1 MRDILDRLEDLGV
14 RWYITG
20 SEALGRYG
28 EPRMT
33 ADLDVVVDLDVTGF
47 ARAVDGLEA
56 AYLIEEPV
64 DYGGHVMAS
73 LISIAEVGKVDLI
86 LERAT
91 AWSRSAMARRQR
103 WEHPALGQ
111 VWVLT
116 LEDLVIAKL
125 AWSEGTSELQLRDC
139 RNLVRVNEA
148 RIDWAYLE
156 RWAHTEGLSELL
168 ERVRHAP

>member
-1 MRDILDRLEDLGV
+1 MRDVLDRLERLGL

-33 ADLDVVVDLDVTGF
+33 ADLDVVVDLDVPGF
-47 ARAVDGLEA
+47 ARVVEGLDA
-56 AYLIEEPV
+56 AYLVNHPV

-86 LERAT
+86 LARDT
-91 AWSRSAMARRQR
+91 GWSRSAMARRQR
-103 WEHPALGQ
+103 WEHPAFGP
-111 VWVLT
+111 VWVIA

-125 AWSEGTSELQLRDC
+125 GWSEGTSELQLRDC
-139 RNLVRVNEA
+139 RNLVRLNET
-148 RIDWAYLE
+148 RIDWDYLGS
-156 RWAHTEGLSELL
+156 WARAEGLADLL
-168 ERVRHAP
+168 EQVRHAP

>member
-1 MRDILDRLEDLGV
+1 MRDVLDRLESLGL

-33 ADLDVVVDLDVTGF
+33 ADLDVVVDLDVTAF
-47 ARAVDGLEA
+47 ARTVQGLDA
-56 AYLIEEPV
+56 AYLVNDPI
-64 DYGGHVMAS
+64 DYDGHLMAS
-73 LISIAEVGKVDLI
+73 LVSIAEVGKVDLI
-86 LERAT
+86 LDRGT
-91 AWSRSAMARRQR
+91 AWSRSAMDRRQR
-103 WEHPALGQ
+103 WEHPFFGW

-116 LEDLVIAKL
+116 LEDLLIAKL

-139 RNLVRVNEA
+139 RNLMRVNET
-148 RIDWAYLE
+148 RIDWPYLE
-156 RWAHTEGLSELL
+156 RWAGTEGVAELL

>member
-1 MRDILDRLEDLGV
+1 MRDVLDRLDSLGL

-33 ADLDVVVDLDVTGF
+33 ADLDVVVDLDVGGF
-47 ARAVDGLEA
+47 ARAVEGLEA
-56 AYLIEEPV
+56 AYLVNEPI
-64 DYGGHVMAS
+64 DYGGHIMAS

-86 LERAT
+86 LDGGT
-91 AWSRSAMARRQR
+91 AWSRSAMARRER
-103 WEHPALGQ
+103 WAHPGFGP

-125 AWSEGTSELQLRDC
+125 VWSEGTSELQLRDC
-139 RNLVRVNEA
+139 RNLVRVNEQH
-148 RIDWAYLE
+148 IDWHYLE
-156 RWAHTEGLSELL
+156 RWAAAESVTELL
-168 ERVRHAP
+168 EWVRHAP

>member
-1 MRDILDRLEDLGV
+1 MRDVLGRLEQLGL

-33 ADLDVVVDLDVTGF
+33 ADLDVVVETDMPGF
-47 ARAVDGLEA
+47 ARIALTLGDRWLVNDPIDL
-56 AYLIEEPV
+56 
-64 DYGGHVMAS
+64 DGHVMGS
-73 LISIAEVGKVDLI
+73 FISIGEVGKVDLI
-86 LERAT
+86 LDRGT
-91 AWSRSAMARRQR
+91 AWSRSAMDRRQR
-103 WEHPALGQ
+103 WEHPVFGPL
-111 VWVLT
+111 WVLT

-139 RNLVRVNEA
+139 RNLVRVNA
-148 RIDWAYLE
+148 MAIDWDYLE
-156 RWAHTEGLSELL
+156 RWADAEGLAELL

>member
-1 MRDILDRLEDLGV
+1 MRDVLDRLESLGL
-14 RWYITG
+14 RWYVTG

-33 ADLDVVVDLDVTGF
+33 ADLDVVVDLAVTGF
-47 ARAVDGLEA
+47 ARTVQGLEA
-56 AYLIEEPV
+56 AYLVNEPI

-73 LISIAEVGKVDLI
+73 LISVAEVGKVDLI
-86 LERAT
+86 LDRGSP
-91 AWSRSAMARRQR
+91 WSRSAMDRRQR
-103 WEHPALGQ
+103 WDHPAFGP

-139 RNLVRVNEA
+139 RNLVRVNET
-148 RIDWAYLE
+148 RIDWDYLE
-156 RWAHTEGLSELL
+156 RWADAEGVAELL

>member
-1 MRDILDRLEDLGV
+1 MRDVLDRLERLGL

-33 ADLDVVVDLDVTGF
+33 ADLDVVVETDLRGF
-47 ARAVDGLEA
+47 GTIARSLEDRW
-56 AYLIEEPV
+56 LVNDPI
-64 DYGGHVMAS
+64 DFGGHVMGS
-73 LISIAEVGKVDLI
+73 FVSIDDVAKVDLI
-86 LERAT
+86 LDPGT
-91 AWSRSAMARRQR
+91 PWSRSAIGRRQR
-103 WEHPALGQ
+103 WEHPAFGP

-148 RIDWAYLE
+148 RIDWDHLG
-156 RWAHTEGLSELL
+156 RWAEHEGVADLL
-168 ERVRHAP
+168 EQVRHAP